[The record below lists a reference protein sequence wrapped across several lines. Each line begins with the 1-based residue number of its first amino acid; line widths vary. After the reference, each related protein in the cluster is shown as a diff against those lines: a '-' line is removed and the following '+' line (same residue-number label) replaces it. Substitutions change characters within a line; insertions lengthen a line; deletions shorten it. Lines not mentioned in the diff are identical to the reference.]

1 MLNKYEYE
9 GKTKEEVL
17 NKIKE
22 ELNVTEED
30 LYIEEKII
38 TGKLFKSG
46 KVILTITTKQDIK
59 NYLKYFIENYS
70 KLMNI
75 EVQYEI
81 NEIDGIYN
89 VTLVSQNNP
98 ILIGR
103 EGKTLEALQLL
114 IRQAI
119 KKQTGY
125 NIKVNVDIS
134 GYKNKK
140 LKRLE
145 YEVKKIAYEV
155 QKTKIDASLD
165 PMNSYERRRIHTLIS
180 TIPNLE
186 TESIGEG
193 KERHIVIKYVEKT
206 Q

>member
-38 TGKLFKSG
+38 NGKLFKSG
-46 KVILTITTKQDIK
+46 KVILTKTTKQDIK

-81 NEIDGIYN
+81 TEIDGIYN

-98 ILIGR
+98 ILI
-103 EGKTLEALQLL
+103 
-114 IRQAI
+114 
-119 KKQTGY
+119 
-125 NIKVNVDIS
+125 
-134 GYKNKK
+134 
-140 LKRLE
+140 
-145 YEVKKIAYEV
+145 
-155 QKTKIDASLD
+155 
-165 PMNSYERRRIHTLIS
+165 
-180 TIPNLE
+180 
-186 TESIGEG
+186 
-193 KERHIVIKYVEKT
+193 
-206 Q
+206 